1 MPAMGLEHELTP
13 GTDDSIDSIP
23 ALSDFEP
30 TAWILL
36 ADGPAWSQIYMLSAQ
51 HPTRIG
57 RAPDNEIV
65 LSDSRCSRH
74 HCEIRFVS
82 DRWVVRDRRSRNGT
96 YVHDQKVQSP
106 RPLREGDVIQVG
118 PHRLGF
124 TTDTG
129 RLYGADGSDAN
140 DTEDNIPIRTA
151 TADPIIP
158 AAPKQRANE
167 NGKKRKDHA
176 DWTRRMLYPATNS
189 LIGEG
194 PSLERLRDQVR
205 RAGPTNAPILIRG
218 ESGVGKELVARSLHE
233 HSRRRTAPFICLNC
247 AALSESL
254 LESELFGHE
263 RGAFT
268 GAADRKLG
276 KFELAHTGTLF
287 LDEVGELSP
296 AIQAK
301 FLRVLEGQAFH
312 RIGGSDPILADVRVL
327 AATNR
332 DLEEAVK
339 SQQFR
344 GDLYYRLQV
353 MEIQVEPL
361 RLRIED
367 VPALAQHFF
376 QYAVEQTKRP
386 VKSLS
391 EEAIARLM
399 GYRWPGNIR
408 ELKNAI
414 HRAVILCA
422 GDRVMPE
429 DLYFC
434 ALDDD
439 ETSSHHLARSTLL
452 NGKSLVEVELTH
464 ILAVLEQTAWNKT
477 KAAEILGIERS
488 TLDRKLKRHDVRKP
502 SGDRTLDESL

>member
-1 MPAMGLEHELTP
+1 MPAMGLQHELTSV
-13 GTDDSIDSIP
+13 TDDLIP
-23 ALSDFEP
+23 AHTDTDP

-74 HCEIRFVS
+74 HCEIRYSS

-96 YVHDQKVQSP
+96 YIYDEKVLSP
-106 RPLREGDVIQVG
+106 HPLREGDVIQVG
-118 PHRLGF
+118 PHRLVF
-124 TTDTG
+124 TADTG
-129 RLYGADGSDAN
+129 RLYGEDGSDSN

-151 TADPIIP
+151 AAEPITP
-158 AAPKQRANE
+158 SRPRQRAEANAK
-167 NGKKRKDHA
+167 GRKDHA

-189 LIGEG
+189 LIGDS

-205 RAGPTNAPILIRG
+205 RAGPTDATVLIRG

-263 RGAFT
+263 RGSFT

-301 FLRVLEGQAFH
+301 FLRVLEGQPFH
-312 RIGGSDPILADVRVL
+312 RIGGSDPIQADVRVL

-332 DLEEAVK
+332 DLEDAVK

-344 GDLYYRLQV
+344 EDLYYRLQV
-353 MEIQVEPL
+353 MEIMVEPL
-361 RLRIED
+361 RQRIED
-367 VPALAQHFF
+367 VPALAEHFF
-376 QYAVEQTKRP
+376 RYAVDQTRRP
-386 VKSLS
+386 VKAIT
-391 EEAIARLM
+391 EDAIARLM

-414 HRAVILCA
+414 HRAVILCS
-422 GDRVMPE
+422 GDRIKAE

-434 ALDDD
+434 ALDEDG
-439 ETSSHHLARSTLL
+439 TSSHHLARSTQL
-452 NGKSLVEVELTH
+452 NGKSLEEVELTH
-464 ILAVLEQTAWNKT
+464 ILMVLEQTSWNKT
-477 KAAEILGIERS
+477 RAAEILGIERS
-488 TLDRKLKRHDVRKP
+488 TLDRKLKRHDVRRP
-502 SGDRTLDESL
+502 SGDRTLHESS